1 MRHKDK
7 NRWNFIDKFI
17 AKFRYK
23 QVDKYVLRDNSI
35 VDIGCGQEG
44 TFLLKHKDI
53 ISTGYGFDYKIQNH
67 SIDNITFINNKNIN
81 KLPLEN
87 ESIDLVF
94 LNAVL
99 EHLTEPE
106 KILSDCFRIVKKEG
120 MVIITTPTPIS
131 KPLLEFLAF
140 KLHIINEEEIKE
152 HVHYYSR
159 KDIDDLILK
168 LSESYKLEIIK
179 YKRFEFGF
187 NSLIVIKKL

>member
-1 MRHKDK
+1 M
-7 NRWNFIDKFI
+7 
-17 AKFRYK
+17 
-23 QVDKYVLRDNSI
+23 
-35 VDIGCGQEG
+35 
-44 TFLLKHKDI
+44 
-53 ISTGYGFDYKIQNH
+53 
-67 SIDNITFINNKNIN
+67 
-81 KLPLEN
+81 
-87 ESIDLVF
+87 
-94 LNAVL
+94 
-99 EHLTEPE
+99 
-106 KILSDCFRIVKKEG
+106 
-120 MVIITTPTPIS
+120 TTPTPIS